1 MAIYAVIPANQKY
14 YVLDIDGKPAVN
26 GKLVTTNTLTGAPLA
41 TYQDVGL
48 TIPNDTEMTLNE
60 QGAPNAHVY
69 CKVGDGQPLYTFT
82 TFDRYGNLIDE
93 IKNFPTN
100 GSGSGGGDVIVYND
114 NNNLFINPQFNT
126 WRLGTSFDNTT
137 LPTGI
142 TPIADGWY
150 YTRANTSATVT
161 ITREEFDAGEN
172 AVPFSPAYFLQ
183 YSCSSAA
190 ADSKNWIGQRFR
202 SVQTL
207 NNQQVTMSA
216 YIKTIDIGTASE
228 IIFYVIQH
236 FGTGGSADVITP
248 FDTVAIDDTWQQYT
262 STFTVPDV
270 AGKSI
275 GIYGDDYVE
284 FAYKLKSDQVIEV
297 GFADSALQ
305 TGTGSGIDYPYISPQ
320 QQYAQLPNFT
330 NGINIIEIG
339 ADNTGNT
346 DVTPF
351 FNAALKFLDFIPEKR
366 LYFPEGR
373 YLFST
378 RPNTIPTNLLMY
390 GDGAAVSILVR
401 DYVEATPD
409 NGFIELDTNE
419 NLHLEVRGI
428 SIIAATGTTG
438 GTGVFFTSDTTTS
451 SIAPTVSD
459 VTITGEGTGTFAYG
473 IALDGSNND
482 TGIVDALIDVSV
494 DACTTQN
501 VFLKCVKASAIT
513 CNTIQGGGSV
523 NLITLT
529 GTNTGARRCQ
539 NIQLNV
545 PSSSPTIAFDYA
557 NNINVSCP
565 QALTVTNTTHS
576 TNISFFGDVTNKDRN
591 STTFQYIGQADF
603 TNIQNV
609 NGYAKL
615 PGGTIMQWGL
625 FVVPDTGGSHTVPY
639 RITFPNAPYNIQ
651 ITHYNPGG
659 SYDSDSAIVLAA
671 GTSDFTMGTPT
682 SIAGKQFFWYAIGH

>member
-1 MAIYAVIPANQKY
+1 MAIYSVLPANQKY
-14 YVLDIDGKPAVN
+14 YVLDKQGKPAVG
-26 GKLVTTNTLTGAPLA
+26 GKLVTTNTLTGAPLP
-41 TYQDVGL
+41 TYQDIAL
-48 TIPNDTEMTLNE
+48 TNANETTLTLGIDGSPE
-60 QGAPNAHVY
+60 THVY
-69 CKVGDGQPLYTFT
+69 CKLGDLEPLYTFT
-82 TFDRYGNLIDE
+82 TYDAAGNLIDK
-93 IKNFPTN
+93 IDDFPTN
-100 GSGSGGGDVIVYND
+100 GTGGGGGTVIVVND
-114 NNNLFINPQFNT
+114 NTNLFINPQFNT

-137 LPTGI
+137 LPIGI

-150 YTRANTSATVT
+150 YTRTSTGATVT
-161 ITREEFDAGEN
+161 ITREEFDPGEN
-172 AVPFSPAYFLQ
+172 EVPFSPAYYLQ
-183 YSCSSAA
+183 YTCSGSAPEG
-190 ADSKNWIGQRFR
+190 KNYIGQRFR

-207 NNQQVTMSA
+207 NNQQVTVSVYA
-216 YIKTIDIGTASE
+216 KTIDVGTVSQ
-228 IIFYVIQH
+228 ITFYTIQN
-236 FGTGGSADVITP
+236 FGTGGSTAVETP
-248 FDTVAIDDTWQQYT
+248 FDVVDIDDTWQQYT
-262 STFTVPDV
+262 TTFTVPDI
-270 AGKSI
+270 AAKSI
-275 GIYGDDYVE
+275 GVYGDDYIE
-284 FAYKLKSDQVIEV
+284 FAYKIKTNQVIQV
-297 GFADSALQ
+297 GIADTACQ
-305 TGTGSGIDYPYISPQ
+305 TGTGSGLDYPYISPQ

-390 GDGAAVSILVR
+390 GDGAAVSVLVR

-419 NLHLEVRGI
+419 SLHLEVRGI
-428 SIIAATGTTG
+428 SIVAADTTSG

-473 IALDGSNND
+473 IALNGSNND

-501 VFLKCVKASAIT
+501 VYLNTVKASAIT

-539 NIQLNV
+539 NIQLTV

-557 NNINVSCP
+557 NNIVVNCT
-565 QALTVTNTTHS
+565 QATAVTNTIHS
-576 TNISFFGDVTNKDRN
+576 TNISFFGDATTKDRN

-603 TNIQNV
+603 TNVQNA
-609 NGYAKL
+609 NGYTRL

-625 FVVPDTGGSHTVPY
+625 YVVPDSGTMHTVTY
-639 RITFPNAPYNIQ
+639 RIPFPTAPYSIQ
-651 ITHYNPGG
+651 ITPYTGAGWAPNIATVITPG
-659 SYDSDSAIVLAA
+659 V
-671 GTSDFTMGTPT
+671 TDFTMGTNT
-682 SIAGKQFFWYAIGH
+682 GQQTNQFFWFAVGH